1 MNLMHFA
8 ATFSFLVGVLGYII
22 ARFWLRPIGQYK
34 KQKHSLKNKLD
45 LFEGLLDRYDIQTW
59 KETTALDLLQSVRKA
74 ATVMTEV
81 YTMELPYWYK
91 LVLGRRGETPI
102 EAAAPILA
110 LSNIRHPEHARIRL
124 QQVRKALQISS

>member
-91 LVLGRRGETPI
+91 LVLGRRGEAPI